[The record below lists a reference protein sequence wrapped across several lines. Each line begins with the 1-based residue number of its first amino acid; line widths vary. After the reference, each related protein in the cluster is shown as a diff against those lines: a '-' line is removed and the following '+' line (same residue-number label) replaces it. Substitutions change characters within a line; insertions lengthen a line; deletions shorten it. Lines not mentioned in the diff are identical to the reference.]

1 MNIVHPLAGAC
12 CLAVA
17 ARAAYLLAT
26 EPFDLA
32 VVGRLFGTLAL
43 TILFGHWLWEEI
55 RPRRSSEP
63 EPASIGCQ
71 TYRES
76 EDRDV

>member
-26 EPFDLA
+26 EPVNLA
-32 VVGRLFGTLAL
+32 VVGYLCVTLAGA
-43 TILFGHWLWEEI
+43 IMCGHLVWEEI

-63 EPASIGCQ
+63 ESASIGCQ
-71 TYRES
+71 RYRE
-76 EDRDV
+76 DQDA